1 MSLKENTPK
10 DTNIKLMLL
19 RRSGGTTE
27 RPTPL
32 EECYT
37 VVDITEPVLEKLD
50 DFGNRSVLGVWF
62 ETPNAGQRWTPLFY
76 QYQLLDKITYE
87 VNRIFDASIV
97 NEKQKQ
103 ALKDLFYT
111 RLREVFDSES
121 RTLDLAVSIEQMK
134 ESRQ

>member
-10 DTNIKLMLL
+10 DMNVKLMLL
-19 RRSGGTTE
+19 KQPGGDVE
-27 RPTPL
+27 RPIPL

-37 VVDITEPVLEKLD
+37 VVDITEPVLERLN

-62 ETPNAGQRWTPLFY
+62 ETPNAGQSWTPLFY
-76 QYQLLDKITYE
+76 QYQLLDKIAYE

-103 ALKDLFYT
+103 ALKELFYS

-121 RTLDLAVSIEQMK
+121 RTLDLAVSIEQKK